1 MLLISVHLKQ
11 FTDGLTNKL
20 YKVVGHVDTTP
31 RNPNGASEPTF
42 KQKTAL
48 VRIYGKKTE
57 ILIDRERETRN
68 LVCLARAGLV
78 PPLYGRFKNGICY
91 GYVEGIPF
99 SVPGNTSHFN
109 SALII
114 NSFRYEA
121 SRKISSRGGHN
132 GSVSYRRYS
141 RR

>member
-1 MLLISVHLKQ
+1 MHLNQ

-20 YKVVGHVDTTP
+20 YKVVGHVETTP
-31 RNPNGASEPTF
+31 HDGPV

-78 PPLYGRFKNGICY
+78 PPLYGRFNNGICY
-91 GYVEGIPF
+91 GYVEGVPF
-99 SVPGNTSHFN
+99 SVPG
-109 SALII
+109 
-114 NSFRYEA
+114 SFTLQLT
-121 SRKISSRGGHN
+121 
-132 GSVSYRRYS
+132 
-141 RR
+141 